1 MVRMP
6 SRTGALLPLFMLL
19 HSSSA
24 LLTAARSPQQL
35 IARSAS
41 LLQLGASSAPPTSA
55 AAATE
60 LRLTMRRGP
69 LLRAILG
76 ACSIG
81 PALPALAAEAP
92 CVDVDSAS
100 AKDLEA
106 LKGAAAWSKVIPRQ
120 VLQLGSGRLQTPRA
134 RGRVHELATSK
145 AAHFTA
151 FDHSGVGPVSPM
163 LTRTSRSLCTV
174 RTG

>member
-120 VLQLGSGRLQTPRA
+120 VLQLGSCTSSGRAQARLRAAPDTQGERPGARASHLQ
-134 RGRVHELATSK
+134 
-145 AAHFTA
+145 
-151 FDHSGVGPVSPM
+151 
-163 LTRTSRSLCTV
+163 SRPFHRL
-174 RTG
+174 